1 MERYYSYN
9 RFLKEMFGEKIY
21 KISLDGGFTCPNRD
35 GTLSVGGCIFCS
47 EGGSGDYSESALLS
61 IPEQI
66 ARGKAQTEKK
76 FTGSRYIAYF
86 QAFTNTYAPVDRLRQ
101 LYEAAM
107 EPPEIVALAIGTRPD
122 CLPENVLDL
131 LTELN
136 RRKPVFLE
144 LGLQTCHDST
154 AAFLNRGYATEMFT
168 RAVLACADR
177 GIRTTAHLILG
188 LPGET
193 PAMLAETLAY
203 INALPVGG
211 VKLSMLHILKHTRLA
226 EIYAAHPFPV
236 FTLEGYVDCV
246 ISCIEQLRPDIVIE
260 RITGDGPKDL
270 LIEPKWSAHKR
281 QVLNTI
287 HQEMKRR
294 DSYQGRR
301 SAAESP
307 RAVDVPASSAL
318 QSLRAVDVPASSAL
332 QS

>member
-1 MERYYSYN
+1 
-9 RFLKEMFGEKIY
+9 
-21 KISLDGGFTCPNRD
+21 
-35 GTLSVGGCIFCS
+35 
-47 EGGSGDYSESALLS
+47 
-61 IPEQI
+61 
-66 ARGKAQTEKK
+66 
-76 FTGSRYIAYF
+76 
-86 QAFTNTYAPVDRLRQ
+86 
-101 LYEAAM
+101 
-107 EPPEIVALAIGTRPD
+107 
-122 CLPENVLDL
+122 
-131 LTELN
+131 
-136 RRKPVFLE
+136 
-144 LGLQTCHDST
+144 
-154 AAFLNRGYATEMFT
+154 
-168 RAVLACADR
+168 
-177 GIRTTAHLILG
+177 
-188 LPGET
+188 
-193 PAMLAETLAY
+193 MLAETLAY

-287 HQEMKRR
+287 HREMKRR

-332 QS
+332 QSLRAVVVPTTSKSDQKCTI